1 MAKVSLQNNRSRVS
15 NKLTILLLLSTRSTS
30 LHQFDCQPT
39 PIPQCPYPLLH
50 ALHSPPI
57 LHCSEERRRARTYH
71 PGLAREGVGSAPSP
85 LGSDHGIR
93 RAVAQRKAR
102 ILGVP
107 LGPRRT
113 RIVGHLPKVLWFG
126 SSLIEGKRRESS
138 ETACPSE
145 INEKLMISAF
155 IQSQLPHDIRR
166 KFTVTTPNNGCFGQ
180 QRKKTIRILRSLG
193 SISLGGLFGIL
204 IISHLLLFCNLYSVS
219 VCIFLHRC

>member
-30 LHQFDCQPT
+30 LYQFDCQPT
-39 PIPQCPYPLLH
+39 PIPQRPYPLLH

-71 PGLAREGVGSAPSP
+71 PGLAREGVGPAPSP

-102 ILGVP
+102 IKGAMVRVIFD
-107 LGPRRT
+107 RRQ
-113 RIVGHLPKVLWFG
+113 
-126 SSLIEGKRRESS
+126 RRKSS
-138 ETACPSE
+138 ETACTSE
-145 INEKLMISAF
+145 INEKLMITAF
-155 IQSQLPHDIRR
+155 MQSQLPHDIRR
-166 KFTVTTPNNGCFGQ
+166 KFTVTTPNNGWFGQ

-193 SISLGGLFGIL
+193 SISLAGLFGIL

-219 VCIFLHRC
+219 VCIFLHRR